1 MLVERRLNDPAHGP
15 LPAFQSHCC
24 PREAFEEKT
33 MGGGHRG
40 RGGKNLAIIHSLKNN
55 CGAPTIMGY
64 GEYFLRDTNLGAP
77 G

>member
-1 MLVERRLNDPAHGP
+1 MTQLMDHYLPFRVTAAPERLLKRK
-15 LPAFQSHCC
+15 QW
-24 PREAFEEKT
+24 
-33 MGGGHRG
+33 GGGHRG